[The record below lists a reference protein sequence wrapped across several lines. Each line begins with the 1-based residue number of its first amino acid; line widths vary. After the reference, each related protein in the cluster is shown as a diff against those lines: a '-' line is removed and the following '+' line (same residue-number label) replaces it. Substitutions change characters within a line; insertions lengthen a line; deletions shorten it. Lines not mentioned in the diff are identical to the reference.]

1 MDALL
6 VQYPHL
12 FNVIGTKYG
21 SENKA
26 IFNLPNLND
35 RFIQAANDK
44 NKVGSYLSPS
54 LPNIKGK
61 IHHIFIIIL
70 ILNYFKL
77 VVE

>member
-44 NKVGSYLSPS
+44 NK
-54 LPNIKGK
+54 
-61 IHHIFIIIL
+61 IL
-70 ILNYFKL
+70 Y
-77 VVE
+77 